1 MRNKLLKQ
9 GELIRKL
16 IEFLNRNLKWDVY
29 EFLKVND
36 LNRTNLIE
44 SLHEQQIVILQIIFK
59 IS

>member
-9 GELIRKL
+9 GELIKKL
-16 IEFLNRNLKWDVY
+16 IEFLNRNLKWDIY
-29 EFLKVND
+29 EFQKVND

-59 IS
+59 IA

>member
-16 IEFLNRNLKWDVY
+16 IEFLNRNLKWDIY
-29 EFLKVND
+29 EFQKVND

-59 IS
+59 IA

>member
-59 IS
+59 IA